1 MCLYGKKEKKKKQI
15 QIHTPTKGERRS
27 KSGFGFRS
35 CCSSPRSESG
45 FRGFS
50 CGMPRTRPV
59 ESVSTNEG
67 LKGTNLRRID
77 TTSWVSKID
86 LVLQIE
92 INFFFRLRNIA
103 LEIYILVVYFLR
115 WYSGPWKANIWA
127 LFYFN

>member
-1 MCLYGKKEKKKKQI
+1 MLRVRIWEAHGVGAVTCGKHVRVREADLGGWI
-15 QIHTPTKGERRS
+15 S
-27 KSGFGFRS
+27 KFFSGDA
-35 CCSSPRSESG
+35 EDKV
-45 FRGFS
+45 
-50 CGMPRTRPV
+50 TRPV

-92 INFFFRLRNIA
+92 INFFFRLRNIV

-115 WYSGPWKANIWA
+115 
-127 LFYFN
+127 